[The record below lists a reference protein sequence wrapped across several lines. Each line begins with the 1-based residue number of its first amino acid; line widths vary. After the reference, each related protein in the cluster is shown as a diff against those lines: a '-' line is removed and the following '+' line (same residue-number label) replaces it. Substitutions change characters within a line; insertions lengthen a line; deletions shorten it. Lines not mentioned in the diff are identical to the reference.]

1 MDNLGGLIENGR
13 RSATQKQMRIT
24 DLPVCYCCLS
34 VIQRGLLLFARLI
47 TFFGGSLT
55 NALVPVPVVPVP
67 VVPVP
72 LDKVTKQ
79 ATNKISVEE
88 RR

>member
-1 MDNLGGLIENGR
+1 
-13 RSATQKQMRIT
+13 MRIT

-72 LDKVTKQ
+72 VVPVPLDNVTKQ

>member
-1 MDNLGGLIENGR
+1 
-13 RSATQKQMRIT
+13 MRIT